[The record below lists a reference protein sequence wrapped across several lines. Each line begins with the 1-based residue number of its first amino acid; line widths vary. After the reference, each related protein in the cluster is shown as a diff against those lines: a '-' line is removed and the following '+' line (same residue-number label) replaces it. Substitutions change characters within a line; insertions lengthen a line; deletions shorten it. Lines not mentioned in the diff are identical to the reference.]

1 MSAIL
6 IYFILIVLIYCTLTM
21 FYLAYRLAVMM
32 DGLEKFLT
40 DIKANGVHN
49 DFQNGALRGLLCF
62 YTEYFGNMYYGK
74 KFLERLAKDNENQK
88 QN

>member
-1 MSAIL
+1 MSDVIISVVL
-6 IYFILIVLIYCTLTM
+6 FVLIYCTLTC

-32 DGLEKFLT
+32 DGIEKFLT

-49 DFQNGALRGLLCF
+49 DFQNGVLRGLLCL
-62 YTEYFGNMYYGK
+62 YTEYFGNMYCGK

>member
-1 MSAIL
+1 MSDIIICVVL
-6 IYFILIVLIYCTLTM
+6 FVLIYCTLTC
-21 FYLAYRLAVMM
+21 FHLAYRLAVMKKA
-32 DGLEKFLT
+32 LETVLT

-62 YTEYFGNMYYGK
+62 YTEYFGNMYCGK
-74 KFLERLAKDNENQK
+74 KFLERLAKGNENQK

>member
-1 MSAIL
+1 MSNI
-6 IYFILIVLIYCTLTM
+6 IICVVMFVLIYCTLTM

-32 DGLEKFLT
+32 DGLEKFLA

-62 YTEYFGNMYYGK
+62 YTEYFGNMYCGK
-74 KFLERLAKDNENQK
+74 KFLETLDKN
-88 QN
+88 